1 MKYKVEYQFRWVLVL
16 GFIILIYLS
25 NLILIK
31 LPFISIYFP
40 EKEIESGLFAFL
52 LSLFPRINFEMQV
65 YSLQTVT
72 VWTCGAIFGPRV
84 GAIMLLIYLLIGFFG
99 VPIFAGGGGLDYYK
113 EPTFGYLI
121 SLPFNAYLSGY
132 FYQRDNKT
140 LAILI
145 PMVTTHL
152 LGILYL
158 LLFKR
163 SMLDISWHLSFSMI
177 GYDLIFALL
186 LTPLIPIFSFILKEM
201 IMQEVPTRETLYRD
215 NL

>member
-1 MKYKVEYQFRWVLVL
+1 MQYKVEYQFRWVLIL
-16 GFIILIYLS
+16 GFIVLIYLS

-31 LPFISIYFP
+31 LPFINIYFP

-52 LSLFPRINFEMQV
+52 LSLFPKINFEMHV
-65 YSLQTVT
+65 YSIQTVI
-72 VWTCGAIFGPRV
+72 VWACGTIFGPRV
-84 GAIMLLIYLLIGFFG
+84 GAIMLVIYLLIGFFG
-99 VPIFAGGGGLDYYK
+99 FPVFAGGGGLDYYK

-121 SLPFNAYLSGY
+121 SLPFNAYLSGL
-132 FYQRDNKT
+132 FYQKDNKM
-140 LAILI
+140 LAVLI

-186 LTPLIPIFSFILKEM
+186 LTPLIPFFSFILKEM
-201 IMQEVPTRETLYRD
+201 VMQEVPTRETLYRD